1 MIAAIEQEWEIWSS
15 LGCSA
20 MASAHRKVRFGS
32 EQAYLR
38 AVEREEQ
45 AEVEGANSCGASSAK
60 AISSERQSSEPA
72 LPVEN
77 TSEMFRQH
85 SHQQSME
92 GG

>member
-1 MIAAIEQEWEIWSS
+1 
-15 LGCSA
+15 
-20 MASAHRKVRFGS
+20 MASAHRKVRSGS

-45 AEVEGANSCGASSAK
+45 AEAEGANPFGANAAK
-60 AISSERQSSEPA
+60 AISAKSQSSEPA
-72 LPVEN
+72 LPADDA
-77 TSEMFRQH
+77 SDMFRQH

>member
-1 MIAAIEQEWEIWSS
+1 
-15 LGCSA
+15 
-20 MASAHRKVRFGS
+20 MASAHRKVRSGS

-45 AEVEGANSCGASSAK
+45 AEAEGGNPCGANSAK
-60 AISSERQSSEPA
+60 AVSTERPSSEPA
-72 LPVEN
+72 LP
-77 TSEMFRQH
+77 SDDASDMFRQH

>member
-1 MIAAIEQEWEIWSS
+1 
-15 LGCSA
+15 
-20 MASAHRKVRFGS
+20 MASAQRKVHSAS

-38 AVEREEQ
+38 AVEREERAEAVGGQ
-45 AEVEGANSCGASSAK
+45 ACVANTAETSDSESNFSETNRPEAK
-60 AISSERQSSEPA
+60 HAEPA
-72 LPVEN
+72 LPAED

>member
-1 MIAAIEQEWEIWSS
+1 
-15 LGCSA
+15 
-20 MASAHRKVRFGS
+20 MASAHRKVRSGS

-45 AEVEGANSCGASSAK
+45 AEAEGANPCGANSAK
-60 AISSERQSSEPA
+60 AISSKRQSSERQSSEPT
-72 LPVEN
+72 LPADDP
-77 TSEMFRQH
+77 SDMFRQH

>member
-1 MIAAIEQEWEIWSS
+1 
-15 LGCSA
+15 
-20 MASAHRKVRFGS
+20 MASAHRKVRSGS

-45 AEVEGANSCGASSAK
+45 AEAEGAHSCGASSAK
-60 AISSERQSSEPA
+60 ATSSERQSSEPA
-72 LPVEN
+72 LPAEN

>member
-1 MIAAIEQEWEIWSS
+1 
-15 LGCSA
+15 
-20 MASAHRKVRFGS
+20 MASAHRKVRSGS

-45 AEVEGANSCGASSAK
+45 AEAEGAHPCGANSAK

-72 LPVEN
+72 LPADDP
-77 TSEMFRQH
+77 SDMFRQH

>member
-1 MIAAIEQEWEIWSS
+1 
-15 LGCSA
+15 
-20 MASAHRKVRFGS
+20 MASAHRKVRSGS

-45 AEVEGANSCGASSAK
+45 AEAEGANPCGANSANT
-60 AISSERQSSEPA
+60 ISSERQSSEPVMPEDDA
-72 LPVEN
+72 
-77 TSEMFRQH
+77 SDMFRQH

>member
-1 MIAAIEQEWEIWSS
+1 
-15 LGCSA
+15 
-20 MASAHRKVRFGS
+20 MASAQRKVHSAS

-38 AVEREEQ
+38 AVECEEQ
-45 AEVEGANSCGASSAK
+45 AEDIEPNLTEAHSPEAK
-60 AISSERQSSEPA
+60 HSQHA
-72 LPVEN
+72 LPVED

>member
-1 MIAAIEQEWEIWSS
+1 
-15 LGCSA
+15 
-20 MASAHRKVRFGS
+20 MASAHRKVRSGS

-45 AEVEGANSCGASSAK
+45 AEAEGANTCGVNSANT
-60 AISSERQSSEPA
+60 ISSERQSSEPA
-72 LPVEN
+72 LPADDA
-77 TSEMFRQH
+77 SDMFRQH

>member
-1 MIAAIEQEWEIWSS
+1 
-15 LGCSA
+15 
-20 MASAHRKVRFGS
+20 MASAHRKVRSGS

-45 AEVEGANSCGASSAK
+45 AEAEGANLCGANSAK
-60 AISSERQSSEPA
+60 AITSKHQSSEPA
-72 LPVEN
+72 LPADDA
-77 TSEMFRQH
+77 SDMFRQH

>member
-1 MIAAIEQEWEIWSS
+1 
-15 LGCSA
+15 
-20 MASAHRKVRFGS
+20 MASAHRKVRSGS

-45 AEVEGANSCGASSAK
+45 AEAEGAHPCGANSAK
-60 AISSERQSSEPA
+60 AISSKRQSSERQSSELA
-72 LPVEN
+72 LPADDA
-77 TSEMFRQH
+77 SDMFRQH